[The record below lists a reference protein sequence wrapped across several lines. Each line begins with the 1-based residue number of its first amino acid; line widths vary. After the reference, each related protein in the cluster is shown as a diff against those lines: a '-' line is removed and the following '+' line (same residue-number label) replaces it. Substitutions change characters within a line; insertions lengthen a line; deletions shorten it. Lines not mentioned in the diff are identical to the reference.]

1 MSRTR
6 IVMTAAAAVVAS
18 VLHPCPAAAQNARL
32 ELSVSPQVIN
42 FTLGDPDVMPVVS
55 APPITVSYRL
65 RGLQGKA
72 TWQLTVLASGDL
84 VSGPSTVDIS
94 NVTWVATPAPPFRSG
109 TLNRTV
115 AQVVAGGS
123 GSENPTQ
130 VGSFTFRMNNSWTY
144 DSGIY
149 TQTIVFTLSTP

>member
-1 MSRTR
+1 MNALRA
-6 IVMTAAAAVVAS
+6 ILLLVACAAWPSGAD
-18 VLHPCPAAAQNARL
+18 AQNARL
-32 ELSVSPQVIN
+32 ELSVSPQVVN
-42 FTLGDPDVMPVVS
+42 FTLGDPDVNPIVV
-55 APPITVSYRL
+55 APPVTVSYRI

-94 NVTWVATPAPPFRSG
+94 NVTWVATPAPPFQNG

-115 AQVVAGGS
+115 AQVVASGA
-123 GSENPTQ
+123 GSENPSQ
-130 VGSFTFRMNNSWTY
+130 VGSFTFRMNNSWNY

-149 TQTIVFTLSTP
+149 SQTIVFTLSTP

>member
-1 MSRTR
+1 MSPIRALALLVP
-6 IVMTAAAAVVAS
+6 ICCMVPCTAAAQT
-18 VLHPCPAAAQNARL
+18 PRL
-32 ELSVSPQVIN
+32 ELSVSPRFVS
-42 FTLGDPDVMPVVS
+42 FTLDDPDVNAVVS
-55 APPITVSYRL
+55 AAPITVGYRI
-65 RGLQGKA
+65 RGLLGKA

-94 NVTWVATPAPPFRSG
+94 NVTWVATPAPPFRNG

-115 AQVVAGGS
+115 AQLVAAGS

-130 VGSFTFRMNNSWTY
+130 VGSFTFRMNNSWNY
-144 DSGIY
+144 DSGLY

>member
-1 MSRTR
+1 MSAARTVFMLL
-6 IVMTAAAAVVAS
+6 IAAVWFAT
-18 VLHPCPAAAQNARL
+18 PAAAQSAPRL
-32 ELSVSPQVIN
+32 ELSVSPQFVS
-42 FTLGDPDVMPVVS
+42 FTLGDPDLAPIVSS
-55 APPITVSYRL
+55 APVTVSYRI
-65 RGLQGKA
+65 RGLTGRA

-94 NVTWVATPAPPFRSG
+94 NVTWVAAPAPPFQNG

-115 AQVVAGGS
+115 AQAVAGGS
-123 GSENPTQ
+123 GSENPAQ
-130 VGSFTFRMNNSWTY
+130 VGSFTFRMNNSWNY

>member
-1 MSRTR
+1 MNAVRTASMLV
-6 IVMTAAAAVVAS
+6 IAALSLAA
-18 VLHPCPAAAQNARL
+18 PAAAQTTPRL
-32 ELSVSPQVIN
+32 ELSVSPQFVS
-42 FTLGDPDVMPVVS
+42 FTLGDPDLNPIVS
-55 APPITVSYRL
+55 AAPITVSYRI
-65 RGLQGKA
+65 RGLTGRA

-94 NVTWVATPAPPFRSG
+94 NVTWVAAPAPPFQNG

-130 VGSFTFRMNNSWTY
+130 VGSFTFRMNNSWNY